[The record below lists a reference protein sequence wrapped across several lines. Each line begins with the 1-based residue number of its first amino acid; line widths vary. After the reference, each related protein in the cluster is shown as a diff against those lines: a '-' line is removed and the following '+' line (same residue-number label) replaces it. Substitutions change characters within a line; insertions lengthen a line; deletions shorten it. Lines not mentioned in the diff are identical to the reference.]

1 MMNYTVDDEL
11 LTEIYD
17 LLYFLG
23 LQATRTHFF
32 HTSFAVYLAAREPD
46 RLLLVTKWLYPDVAK
61 HYATNWKAVERN
73 IRTAVTLVWAQN
85 QEGLSQLAGYELKK
99 KPTSTQFLT
108 ILAHALEGD
117 KVA

>member
-1 MMNYTVDDEL
+1 MNYIVDDEL

-17 LLYFLG
+17 LLYELG
-23 LQATRTHFF
+23 LKATRTHFF
-32 HTSFAVYLAAREPD
+32 HISFAVYLAVQDPG

-85 QEGLSQLAGYELKK
+85 QEGLSQLAGYKLER
-99 KPTSTQFLT
+99 KPTATQFLT
-108 ILAHALEGD
+108 ILANVLQDD
-117 KVA
+117 KAA